1 LEEEHAHPDNRGWMN
16 LFRHWSWSGMFRVT
30 WAVCVA
36 TYGARFQQFCR
47 RQLGL
52 ESGELTLGASV
63 MVGSEGWENCINFLE
78 VEHIHRIIAGEY
90 VESPDTLESL
100 NKDRIAEHANNW
112 IRSHNNIRLLVQPLE
127 MRVSDPFGK
136 ELDFVFPVGFALL
149 EKSEDEKG
157 SSPEY
162 SLTYYRIQDHL
173 RRMGLGRKG
182 LRKLQEK
189 YQGIYIDMPSGL
201 TRIIREA
208 DPAQIQNL
216 WHLVLWSNPAER
228 GIDIGNG

>member
-1 LEEEHAHPDNRGWMN
+1 
-16 LFRHWSWSGMFRVT
+16 
-30 WAVCVA
+30 
-36 TYGARFQQFCR
+36 
-47 RQLGL
+47 
-52 ESGELTLGASV
+52 
-63 MVGSEGWENCINFLE
+63 
-78 VEHIHRIIAGEY
+78 
-90 VESPDTLESL
+90 
-100 NKDRIAEHANNW
+100 
-112 IRSHNNIRLLVQPLE
+112 VQPLE